1 MGGVARSGVGWC
13 AGSRRRATQA
23 MVPESGPSRTI
34 AAMDLFP
41 INTVD
46 IIVLVL
52 AIVAA
57 VAGFRS
63 GAIPQVLGL
72 AAAGAAI
79 ALIVTFAPQLTGA
92 LATVEQ
98 PARAFV
104 AIGGA
109 FLVVAMAQAIGSTV
123 GAMVRSRLLGAVGGG
138 VDGALGA
145 VLGAAQVVLVT
156 WLVGGLLATSS
167 VPVLAGAA
175 GRSIAVRWLLDI
187 LPPPGDV
194 IGEVGAVLDESGLPR
209 VFSGLEPLPGAPIDL
224 PAAAEVGVIAAR
236 ALGSTVR
243 VEAQGCGASFTG
255 AAFSVADG
263 YFVTNAHVVAGA
275 ERVTLRGATGTTR
288 GTVVLFDPDLD
299 IAVVRAALHLP
310 ALALATRAPERG
322 AVGAALGYPHG
333 AGLTVLPAAVTARV
347 RARGRDIYGA
357 APVVRDVL
365 ELRAEVE
372 PGDSGGPL
380 VLPDGTVG
388 GIVFAESRTDATVG
402 YALDPAAVAVA
413 IMPGLAE
420 THATDTGPCI
430 R

>member
-1 MGGVARSGVGWC
+1 
-13 AGSRRRATQA
+13 
-23 MVPESGPSRTI
+23 MVPESAPSRTI
-34 AAMDLFP
+34 VAMDLLP

-46 IIVLVL
+46 LIVLVL

-57 VAGFRS
+57 VIGFRS

-72 AAAGAAI
+72 AAAGAVI
-79 ALIVTFAPQLTGA
+79 ALIVVFAPQITGA
-92 LATVEQ
+92 LAGVEQ

-109 FLVVAMAQAIGSTV
+109 FLVVAMAQAIGSGV
-123 GAMVRSRLLGAVGGG
+123 GAMLRDRLLEGVGGG
-138 VDGALGA
+138 VDSALGA

-167 VPVLAGAA
+167 LPVVAGIA
-175 GRSIAVRWLLDI
+175 GRSIAVRWLLEV

-194 IGEVGAVLDESGLPR
+194 IGEVGAILDGSGLPR
-209 VFSGLEPLPGAPIDL
+209 VFSGLEPLPAAPIDL
-224 PAAAEVGVIAAR
+224 PAAAEAGSIAAR

-243 VEAQGCGASFTG
+243 VEAQACGVTFTG

-263 YFVTNAHVVAGA
+263 YFVTNAHVVAGS
-275 ERVTLRGATGTTR
+275 ERVTLRGAAGSGR

-299 IAVVRAALHLP
+299 VAVVRAGALHLP
-310 ALALATRAPERG
+310 ALVLAPEAPARG
-322 AVGAALGYPHG
+322 AIGAALGYPNG
-333 AGLTVLPAAVTARV
+333 AGLTALPAAVTARV
-347 RARGRDIYGA
+347 RARGRDIYGEV
-357 APVVRDVL
+357 PIVRDVL
-365 ELRAEVE
+365 ELRAAIE
-372 PGDSGGPL
+372 PGASGGPL

-388 GIVFAESRTDATVG
+388 GVVFAESRTDETVG

-413 IMPGLAE
+413 IMPGLDE
-420 THATDTGPCI
+420 TDPVDTGPCI